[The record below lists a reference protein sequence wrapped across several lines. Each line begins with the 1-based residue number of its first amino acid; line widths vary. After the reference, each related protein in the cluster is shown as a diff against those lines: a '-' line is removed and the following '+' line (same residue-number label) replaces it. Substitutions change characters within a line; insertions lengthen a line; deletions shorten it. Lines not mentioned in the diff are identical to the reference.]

1 MPTLDVAMPIALLAV
16 VLTALLLYKR
26 TEGKLMATV
35 EEKEFK
41 TRDIVVL
48 VIFMA
53 VAVSGL
59 ALAAIYTPGSLFE
72 DVILVFFLF
81 SYTMLLFTFSY
92 VFSGIPK
99 IKIQLFSIGSGVAS
113 VVIAITCTIAP
124 LQDSFTIVRV
134 VAFLGLAAFCFGVAI
149 HERKDTSMKQ
159 RWYMAAQPA
168 TIFVL
173 LFIFFNILYNSGTA
187 AIWSPYLMDVFA
199 LTFAVLIVLYL
210 SPLFNWKT
218 VGLFAVLLTT
228 MDIILVIGSTAMLT
242 AATKFTSLG
251 LPVMVILPN
260 VPLVLKNS
268 LLQYQ
273 GLGLGDYFFA
283 GILAAQTYKKFG
295 MKTAIVSAVAMAV
308 SFGIWEA
315 FLRDIITALTP
326 ILGRNIG
333 GWPATTGM
341 LTGWAPVIVWK
352 VLDERRKAEKM
363 PIVKQPLE
371 APKEQ
376 SSLPI
381 K

>member
-187 AIWSPYLMDVFA
+187 AIWSPYLWMF
-199 LTFAVLIVLYL
+199 
-210 SPLFNWKT
+210 P
-218 VGLFAVLLTT
+218 
-228 MDIILVIGSTAMLT
+228 
-242 AATKFTSLG
+242 
-251 LPVMVILPN
+251 P
-260 VPLVLKNS
+260 
-268 LLQYQ
+268 
-273 GLGLGDYFFA
+273 
-283 GILAAQTYKKFG
+283 
-295 MKTAIVSAVAMAV
+295 
-308 SFGIWEA
+308 
-315 FLRDIITALTP
+315 
-326 ILGRNIG
+326 
-333 GWPATTGM
+333 
-341 LTGWAPVIVWK
+341 
-352 VLDERRKAEKM
+352 
-363 PIVKQPLE
+363 
-371 APKEQ
+371 
-376 SSLPI
+376 
-381 K
+381 

>member
-26 TEGKLMATV
+26 TEGKLMTTV

-53 VAVSGL
+53 IAVSGL
-59 ALAAIYTPGSLFE
+59 ALAAMYTPGLLFD

-81 SYTMLLFTFSY
+81 SYTMLLFTISY
-92 VFSGIPK
+92 LFSGIPR
-99 IKIQLFSIGSGVAS
+99 IKVQLVSIGFGVAS
-113 VVIAITCTIAP
+113 IVVAIICTLGP
-124 LQDSFTIVRV
+124 LQDTFTIVRV
-134 VAFLGLAAFCFGVAI
+134 GAFLGLAAFCFGVAI
-149 HERKDTSMKQ
+149 RERKDASKKEK
-159 RWYMAAQPA
+159 WYVAAQPA
-168 TIFVL
+168 AIFVL

-187 AIWSPYLMDVFA
+187 AIWSPYLMDAFA

-260 VPLVLKNS
+260 IPLVLKHS

-295 MKTAIVSAVAMAV
+295 MKTAIVAAVAMAV

-333 GWPATTGM
+333 GWPATTCM
-341 LTGWAPVIVWK
+341 LTGWAPVIAWK
-352 VLDERRKAEKM
+352 LLGERKEKAQVPMAPPTVE
-363 PIVKQPLE
+363 PVKRQGL
-371 APKEQ
+371 PKQ
-376 SSLPI
+376 
-381 K
+381 